1 MKIFLVT
8 LLAAAILFL
17 ALLLKSIQDRVLSQ
31 MKPKIR
37 PQISPILEP
46 MSINTLKTNL
56 EEDKPTSLDK
66 QPKKPNL
73 NTNAHNPEIVS
84 TNNWMLFLTSIITIA
99 PFLALLLFFK
109 LSIISSDV
117 LGLSKEFIFIQFE
130 LVPYYFTNFVNPL
143 VLYCQNKR
151 LRKFVMEHINF

>member
-1 MKIFLVT
+1 
-8 LLAAAILFL
+8 
-17 ALLLKSIQDRVLSQ
+17 

-37 PQISPILEP
+37 PQINPILES
-46 MSINTLKTNL
+46 MSINRYPQN
-56 EEDKPTSLDK
+56 
-66 QPKKPNL
+66 PNL

-84 TNNWMLFLTSIITIA
+84 TNNWMIFILSSITIA

-109 LSIISSDV
+109 LSIISSDS

-143 VLYCQNKR
+143 VLYYQNKR
-151 LRKFVMEHINF
+151 LRKFVMENINF